1 MATAQPNGEL
11 QMTPKRRRLTMVG
24 LGLLMVAAATT
35 LALNAFEDTL
45 VFFYS
50 PTDLIDAKT
59 NPKKQI
65 RVGGLVEEKSL
76 LKSGDGLSVSFTI
89 TDLDNRLPVTFK
101 GALPDLFR
109 EGQGV
114 VAEGYLVDGLFQA
127 KHVLAKHDENYMPK
141 EVADSLKKS
150 GKWKG
155 GSKQ

>member
-1 MATAQPNGEL
+1 
-11 QMTPKRRRLTMVG
+11 MTPKRRRLTMVG
-24 LGLLMVAAATT
+24 LGLLMVAAATA

-50 PTDLIDAKT
+50 PTDLIDTKT

-65 RVGGLVEEKSL
+65 RIGGLVEEKSL
-76 LKSGDGLSVSFTI
+76 LKSKDGLSVSFTI
-89 TDLDNRLPVTFK
+89 TDLDNSLPVIFK

-114 VAEGYLVDGLFQA
+114 VAEGYLVGGLFQA

>member
-1 MATAQPNGEL
+1 
-11 QMTPKRRRLTMVG
+11 MTPKRRRLTMVG
-24 LGLLMVAAATT
+24 LGLLMVAAATA

-50 PTDLIDAKT
+50 PTDLIDTKT

-76 LKSGDGLSVSFTI
+76 LKSNDGLSVSFTI
-89 TDLDNRLPVTFK
+89 TDLDNSLPVIFK

-114 VAEGYLVDGLFQA
+114 VAEGYLVGGLFQA

-155 GSKQ
+155 GNKQ

>member
-24 LGLLMVAAATT
+24 LGLLMVAAATP

-50 PTDLIDAKT
+50 PTDLIDTKT

-89 TDLDNRLPVTFK
+89 TDLDNSLPVIFK

-114 VAEGYLVDGLFQA
+114 VAEGYLVGGLFQA

>member
-1 MATAQPNGEL
+1 
-11 QMTPKRRRLTMVG
+11 MTPKRRRLTMVG
-24 LGLLMVAAATT
+24 LGLLMVAAATA

-50 PTDLIDAKT
+50 PTDLIDTKT

-76 LKSGDGLSVSFTI
+76 LKSNDNLSVSFTI
-89 TDLDNRLPVTFK
+89 TDLDNSLPVIFK

-114 VAEGYLVDGLFQA
+114 VAEGYLVGGLFQA

>member
-50 PTDLIDAKT
+50 PTDLIDTKT

-65 RVGGLVEEKSL
+65 RVGGLVKEKSL

-89 TDLDNRLPVTFK
+89 TDLDNSLPVTFK

>member
-1 MATAQPNGEL
+1 MSTTPSDNIANNTHGKTAG
-11 QMTPKRRRLTMVG
+11 RLEDHRFLTGQARFTADMDVEG
-24 LGLLMVAAATT
+24 QLYAIVVRSNHAHAAILDIDNSA
-35 LALNAFEDTL
+35 AFE
-45 VFFYS
+45 VEGV
-50 PTDLIDAKT
+50 
-59 NPKKQI
+59 
-65 RVGGLVEEKSL
+65 VGVH
-76 LKSGDGLSVSFTI
+76 TI

>member
-1 MATAQPNGEL
+1 
-11 QMTPKRRRLTMVG
+11 MTPKRRRLTMVG
-24 LGLLMVAAATT
+24 LGLLMVAAATA

-50 PTDLIDAKT
+50 PTDLIDTKT

-65 RVGGLVEEKSL
+65 RIGGLVEEKSL
-76 LKSGDGLSVSFTI
+76 LKSNDGLSVSFTI
-89 TDLDNRLPVTFK
+89 TDLDNSLPVIFK

-114 VAEGYLVDGLFQA
+114 VAEGYLVGGLFQA